1 MTPER
6 IKEIRSILGITQ
18 DDLAVILGVTKT
30 TVGRYE
36 IGLAKPVG
44 EAEKKLAH
52 LDSALN
58 NKEDKQLVFDLIKS
72 DTKLAGLAALGAV
85 LSLGTALFPLAL
97 IGATGFG
104 MISAIGSP
112 AGKVLFKTMKN
123 IFENGEKNG

>member
-6 IKEIRSILGITQ
+6 IKEIRSALGITQ

-44 EAEKKLAH
+44 EAEKKLTQ
-52 LDSALN
+52 LDRALKN
-58 NKEDKQLVFDLIKS
+58 PEEKKIVMNIVNS
-72 DTKLAGLAALGAV
+72 DTKLAGVVALGAV

-104 MISAIGSP
+104 VASAIGSP

-123 IFENGEKNG
+123 IFEKKD